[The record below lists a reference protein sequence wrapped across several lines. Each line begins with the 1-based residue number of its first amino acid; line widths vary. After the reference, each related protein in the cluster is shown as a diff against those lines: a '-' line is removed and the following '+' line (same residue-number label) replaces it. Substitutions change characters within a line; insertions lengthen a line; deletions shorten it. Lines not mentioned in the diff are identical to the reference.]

1 MAPKKLY
8 RIPSEGMIGGVCA
21 GLGEYL
27 DVDPTIIRLVFV
39 LLAFG
44 GGSGVLI
51 YIIMWLIIPIKPGTT
66 QVTVELEET
75 EESPETES

>member
-1 MAPKKLY
+1 MTTKKLY

-27 DVDPTIIRLVFV
+27 GVDPTVVRLVFV
-39 LLAFG
+39 LAFG

-51 YIIMWLIIPIKPGTT
+51 YIIMWLIIPLKPQSTQISTEPEASEQEPGT
-66 QVTVELEET
+66 E
-75 EESPETES
+75 